1 MRLPFKILHKGKFL
15 ELLDVEVPKDCGY
28 YVLESVTTQN
38 LKIMHVVCCGTT
50 VEVGRGTENDIRIT
64 DISVSREHAHIFWGK
79 DKTVWVKD
87 LDSKFGSSVQV
98 QRPVRLEN
106 QYF

>member
-1 MRLPFKILHKGKFL
+1 M
-15 ELLDVEVPKDCGY
+15 
-28 YVLESVTTQN
+28 
-38 LKIMHVVCCGTT
+38 
-50 VEVGRGTENDIRIT
+50 ENDIRIT
-64 DISVSREHAHIFWGK
+64 DISVSREHAHIFRGK

-106 QYF
+106 QYFQIGRTTIQVKIFKDYGLIDYCLCCFKKNKNAGNELRQTDAYPEEFELHNQ